1 MSDSG
6 IGVPFAQTKI
16 LNLNLEYAMT
26 TRVIAL
32 DLDGT
37 LLTPKKTLLPS
48 SIEALAR
55 AREAGYQLIIVTGRH
70 HVAIHPFYQALAL
83 DTPAICCNGTYL
95 YDYHAKTV
103 LEADPMPVIKALQL
117 IEMLNEH
124 HIHGLMY
131 VDDAMVYEHPTG
143 HVIRTSNWAQTLPPE
158 QRPTF
163 TQVASLAETAQQVNA
178 VWKFA
183 LTHDDLPQLQH
194 FGKHVE
200 HELGLECE
208 WSWHDQVDIARGGN
222 SKGKRLTKWVEA
234 QGWSMENVVAFG
246 DSFNDISML
255 EAAGTGVAMGNADDA
270 VKARANIVI
279 GDNTTDSIAQF
290 IYSHLI

>member
-1 MSDSG
+1 
-6 IGVPFAQTKI
+6 
-16 LNLNLEYAMT
+16 MT

-32 DLDGT
+32 ELDGT

-70 HVAIHPFYQALAL
+70 HVASHPFYQALAL

-103 LEADPMPVIKALQL
+103 LEADPMPVNKALQLIEMHAKTVLEADPMPVNKALQL

-143 HVIRTSNWAQTLPPE
+143 HVSRTSNWAQSLPPE

-163 TQVASLAETAQQVNA
+163 THVASLAETAQQVNA

-208 WSWHDQVDIARGGN
+208 W
-222 SKGKRLTKWVEA
+222 
-234 QGWSMENVVAFG
+234 
-246 DSFNDISML
+246 
-255 EAAGTGVAMGNADDA
+255 
-270 VKARANIVI
+270 
-279 GDNTTDSIAQF
+279 
-290 IYSHLI
+290 